1 MCQTAEGLETAHE
14 RGIVH
19 RDLKPANIKI
29 TAEDKPKVL
38 DFGLTKAFGPE
49 LAGRTDSESPTLTR
63 GRTETGVIMGTAAY
77 MSPAQTRGKTLDKR
91 TDIWSFG
98 CCLFEALSGP
108 AVFLGETISDTIAK
122 ILEREPDWKALPRNT
137 PPHLK
142 ELLARCLTKDA
153 MHRLRDI
160 GDARLAW
167 MGFLTSHDRRARG
180 FLRSER
186 GGSVAPF

>member
-1 MCQTAEGLETAHE
+1 VCQIAEGLEAAHE

-29 TAEDKPKVL
+29 KAEDKPKVL
-38 DFGLTKAFGPE
+38 DFGLAKAFGPE

-122 ILEREPDWKALPRNT
+122 ILEREPDWKALPRNR

-160 GDARLAW
+160 GDARLALD
-167 MGFLTSHDRRARG
+167 GVFDEPRPSGSGVSSVRAR
-180 FLRSER
+180 
-186 GGSVAPF
+186 